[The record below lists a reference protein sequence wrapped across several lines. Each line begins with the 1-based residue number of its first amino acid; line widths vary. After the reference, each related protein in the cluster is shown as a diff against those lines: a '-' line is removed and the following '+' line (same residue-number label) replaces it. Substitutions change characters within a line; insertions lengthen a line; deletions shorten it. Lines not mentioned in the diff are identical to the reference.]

1 MAKWCLAHSKV
12 TLVMMNIHSNS
23 RLARFRIDIALDK
36 RWPCH
41 IESAGCLI
49 KMSSAIPQLDFCKPV
64 FPYPIAVILSRRLCA
79 IFWIVG
85 SAMSIWERTARIIN
99 EVTLYVY
106 QKVKWMNRN
115 KAKKFAKQPASKV
128 VKGSKEFLDLL
139 SKDLL
144 TIMFHK
150 IVFPSGC
157 LHPKSF

>member
-12 TLVMMNIHSNS
+12 TLVMMNILHCNS

-49 KMSSAIPQLDFCKPV
+49 TMSSAIPQLDFCKPV
-64 FPYPIAVILSRRLCA
+64 FPYPIAVILSWRLSA

-85 SAMSIWERTARIIN
+85 SAMSIWERNARIIN

-106 QKVKWMNRN
+106 QKVKWMNQ
-115 KAKKFAKQPASKV
+115 KKNVTFTWPCGPSMHRV
-128 VKGSKEFLDLL
+128 REHDFT
-139 SKDLL
+139 L
-144 TIMFHK
+144 TSILRLK
-150 IVFPSGC
+150 IGNIEKKTVSGDN
-157 LHPKSF
+157 